1 MKSITRTSF
10 SDYENSRLLF
20 IEDIYSSEVEE
31 RDRVI
36 QNICEFS
43 YNFNQESEYDTNL
56 SNMISTT
63 HKFTI
68 M

>member
-1 MKSITRTSF
+1 MKSITRTPF

-31 RDRVI
+31 RDRV
-36 QNICEFS
+36 EFR